1 MSLNTTEKRFNEF
14 NESKHRY
21 LTEIISFIGE
31 RVRQRLIKFMLSV
44 GATESAAIYEQSPDV
59 FVKFDKF

>member
-1 MSLNTTEKRFNEF
+1 MKVNIATCPRLYPSSV
-14 NESKHRY
+14 NES
-21 LTEIISFIGE
+21 
-31 RVRQRLIKFMLSV
+31 RQRLIKLMLSV